1 MKKFIYLILLILTSQ
16 VLYGCNQE
24 EQINVL
30 FEDKIVEYDGKS
42 HTITPKNMPEGVEYS
57 YSIESQNGFVDAGS
71 YEIEILAQLNEDYQT
86 SFKATLTINRKKV
99 SIVVEDSVVV
109 NGVYPEPKYQ
119 VLGLLEGDSLEE
131 EVWYTD
137 NTLMYKWENKNY
149 EVSVIRGKILQS
161 SVLLDTFTDLD
172 YRLDNAI
179 RINPGL
185 APYTFTGLDV
195 IKNKTITSIKF
206 LYLGKVAFYE
216 NGNPYY
222 ANSFYLP
229 IYIIKDD
236 LSTLKEDCTIENGK
250 KILIDITDIILNSNN
265 NEIITI
271 SDLNIKIGPD
281 ETIAIGDTD
290 MTFYMG
296 CYDNNVNNQ
305 ITRNVFTEKL
315 KTGHSALIQI
325 EGTW

>member
-1 MKKFIYLILLILTSQ
+1 MMYQDNQVISEIYKRIPLDRILLKQLGKGLKLGGALAIKALMSA
-16 VLYGCNQE
+16 
-24 EQINVL
+24 IN
-30 FEDKIVEYDGKS
+30 K
-42 HTITPKNMPEGVEYS
+42 TPD
-57 YSIESQNGFVDAGS
+57 NG
-71 YEIEILAQLNEDYQT
+71 
-86 SFKATLTINRKKV
+86 INR
-99 SIVVEDSVVV
+99 
-109 NGVYPEPKYQ
+109 
-119 VLGLLEGDSLEE
+119 EG
-131 EVWYTD
+131 
-137 NTLMYKWENKNY
+137 KNA
-149 EVSVIRGKILQS
+149 L
-161 SVLLDTFTDLD
+161 
-172 YRLDNAI
+172 N
-179 RINPGL
+179 
-185 APYTFTGLDV
+185 
-195 IKNKTITSIKF
+195 F
-206 LYLGKVAFYE
+206 LT
-216 NGNPYY
+216 
-222 ANSFYLP
+222 NS
-229 IYIIKDD
+229 KDD